1 MSVDLNELADCILNA
16 HRYKKGMINPAA
28 ELTRAALAEGI
39 AVEKILY
46 EGVVPGMVEVG
57 ERFLAEEYYMPEVMK
72 AQRVMNECMEILKP
86 ELLARGIVPVG
97 TVVIGTVEGDQH
109 DIGKNLVAMML
120 LGNGFKV
127 VDLGANVAAQRFAD
141 AVREHRANIV
151 ALSAL
156 LTTTMENMRDTI
168 HELAQEGLRVGV
180 KVMIGGAPVTQE
192 YADEIGADGYAPD
205 AATAVGLARRL
216 VGEVSEP

>member
-1 MSVDLNELADCILNA
+1 MAIVLTELADCILNA
-16 HRYKKGMINPAA
+16 HRYKKGMINPAP
-28 ELTRAALAEGI
+28 EMTQQALGEGV

-72 AQRVMNECMEILKP
+72 AQRVMQTCMEILRP
-86 ELLARGIVPVG
+86 ELTARGVEPVG

-120 LGNGFKV
+120 LGNGFQV
-127 VDLGANVAAQRFAD
+127 IDLGANVPAERFVAAA
-141 AVREHRANIV
+141 RENSANLV

-156 LTTTMENMRDTI
+156 LTTTMENMRVTI
-168 HELAQEGLRVGV
+168 GELAQHGLRGGV
-180 KVMIGGAPVTQE
+180 KVMVGGAPVTQR

-205 AATAVGLARRL
+205 AATAVGLARKL
-216 VGEVSEP
+216 VGV